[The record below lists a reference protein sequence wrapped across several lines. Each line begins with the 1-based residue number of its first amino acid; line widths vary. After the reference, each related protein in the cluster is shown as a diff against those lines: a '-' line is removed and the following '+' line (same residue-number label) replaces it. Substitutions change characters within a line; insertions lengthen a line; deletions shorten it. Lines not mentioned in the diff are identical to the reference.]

1 MRWLDG
7 ITNSMDISLSKLQEV
22 VKDSKAW
29 HPVVHGFTESDITKQ
44 LNNTIAATLR
54 NRMDTLS
61 KFVSVVKTVG
71 GTYI

>member
-1 MRWLDG
+1 
-7 ITNSMDISLSKLQEV
+7 MDISLSKLQEV

-29 HPVVHGFTESDITKQ
+29 HTVVHGFTESDITKQ